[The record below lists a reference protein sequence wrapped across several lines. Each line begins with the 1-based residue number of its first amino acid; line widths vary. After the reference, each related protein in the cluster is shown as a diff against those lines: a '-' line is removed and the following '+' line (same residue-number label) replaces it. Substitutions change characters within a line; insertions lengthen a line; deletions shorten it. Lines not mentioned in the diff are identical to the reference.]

1 MADRTVTDLTLIGAW
16 ADQYNLLVA
25 DVGDKDTLTTTA
37 TTVVTAIN
45 EVDGLIGD
53 LTSLTTTAQGSVVVS
68 INEVDGL
75 IGDLTSLTTTANS
88 NLVVAV
94 NELDGEL
101 NLKAPLASPAFTGTP
116 TAPTQTAGNNT
127 TRLATTAFVQT
138 ALANQTH
145 DTADITSGT
154 FANARISSGSVTQ
167 HEGDLSITES
177 QISDLGTYA
186 TLASP
191 VFTGTPT
198 APTQAGGNNT
208 TRLATTAFVQ
218 GELAGFAT
226 TASPA
231 FTGTPTAP
239 TATTGT
245 STTQIA
251 TTQFVAASVAAAGGG
266 DVLKAGTP
274 VDNQIAVWTGDGTI
288 EGDSGLTWTTG
299 TSTLSVGGNAVWH
312 GGNDGAASGLDAD
325 LLDGN
330 HGGHYLNFGNFTN
343 LPDPVI
349 TLGGDATGSVTLTN
363 LGSATLT
370 VAIVDDSHNHVIGNV
385 DGLQAA
391 LDLKAPLTSPAFL
404 TSATLDGVALATE
417 TYVDTEL
424 ASQVHDAAD
433 ITTGTLLDARI
444 PALAA
449 TKITSGTFTTARIPN
464 LATSKITSGTFA
476 NARIAQSN
484 VTQHQAALSITES
497 QVSDLG
503 TYSEVAT
510 GTTAPATTPDAAG
523 DIFVNTTG
531 DNVYVA
537 TGTTNSGDWL
547 QVSGSGNLNN
557 LGDVIITAAA
567 TGEFLR
573 YNGAAW
579 VDTTISASDVPSLDA
594 SKITS
599 GTFANARI
607 SSGSVTQHEG
617 ALTITESQ
625 ISDLGSYVTTT
636 ALNLKAD
643 ISSPAFTGTP
653 TAPTAGA
660 ATNNTRIA
668 TTAYVTTAISNL
680 VDAAPGTLDTLNEL
694 AAALGDDPNF
704 ATTITNSIATKA
716 PIASPAFT
724 GTPTAPTQTTGNNT
738 TRLATTAFVQQ
749 ELNSKDPTITLGG
762 DLTGQATLTNLGSA
776 TLNATIAS
784 NAVGLGTNTTGHYV
798 ATVAGTANEIQV
810 TGSGSETAAVTIG
823 LPDDVSVTG
832 DLTADTI
839 QARVAGRSTATL
851 STATDA
857 NTVVIASGGIT
868 VPTGFTARDVV
879 IVLAGASNRTITRG
893 GGLAMYLDGT
903 NEASVTLKANS
914 MMSIVYETSSKC
926 VISGNFV

>member
-510 GTTAPATTPDAAG
+510 GTTAPATNPDAAG

-660 ATNNTRIA
+660 ATNNTRI
-668 TTAYVTTAISNL
+668 
-680 VDAAPGTLDTLNEL
+680 
-694 AAALGDDPNF
+694 
-704 ATTITNSIATKA
+704 
-716 PIASPAFT
+716 
-724 GTPTAPTQTTGNNT
+724 
-738 TRLATTAFVQQ
+738 ATTAFVQQ

>member
-1 MADRTVTDLTLIGAW
+1 MADRTVTDLTLIGTW
-16 ADQYNLLVA
+16 ADTYNLLVA
-25 DVGDKDTLTTTA
+25 DIGEADTLTTTA

-53 LTSLTTTAQGSVVVS
+53 LTSLTTTAQGSVVVA

-75 IGDLTSLTTTANS
+75 IGDLTALTTTADS

-94 NELDGEL
+94 NEIDGEL
-101 NLKAPLASPAFTGTP
+101 DLKAPIASPT
-116 TAPTQTAGNNT
+116 
-127 TRLATTAFVQT
+127 
-138 ALANQTH
+138 
-145 DTADITSGT
+145 
-154 FANARISSGSVTQ
+154 
-167 HEGDLSITES
+167 
-177 QISDLGTYA
+177 
-186 TLASP
+186 
-191 VFTGTPT
+191 FTGTPT

-218 GELAGFAT
+218 GELAPFAT
-226 TASPA
+226 ISSPA

-239 TATTGT
+239 TATAGT

-251 TTQFVAASVAAAGGG
+251 TTQFVQTAVAAAGGG
-266 DVLKAGTP
+266 DVLKVGTP

-288 EGDSGLTWTTG
+288 EGDTGLTWTTG
-299 TSTLSVGGNAVWH
+299 TSTLSVGGNVVWH

-330 HGGHYLNFGNFTN
+330 HGTHYLDFGNFTN

-349 TLGGDATGSVTLTN
+349 TLGGDATGSVTLTD

-404 TSATLDGVALATE
+404 TSATLDGAALATE

-424 ASQVHDAAD
+424 TSQVHDAAD

-449 TKITSGTFTTARIPN
+449 TKITSGTFATARIPN

-476 NARIAQSN
+476 NARIAESN
-484 VTQHQAALSITES
+484 VTQHQAALTITES

-523 DIFVNTTG
+523 DIFVDTTG

-547 QVSGSGNLNN
+547 QVSGSGNLND
-557 LGDVIITAAA
+557 LGDVTIAAAA

-579 VDTTISASDVPSLDA
+579 VDTTISASDVPSLHA

-607 SSGSVTQHEG
+607 SSASVTQHQG
-617 ALTITESQ
+617 NLTITESQ
-625 ISDLGSYVTTT
+625 ISDLGTYATTS
-636 ALNLKAD
+636 ALNLKAN

-653 TAPTAGA
+653 TAPTQ
-660 ATNNTRIA
+660 
-668 TTAYVTTAISNL
+668 TA
-680 VDAAPGTLDTLNEL
+680 
-694 AAALGDDPNF
+694 
-704 ATTITNSIATKA
+704 
-716 PIASPAFT
+716 
-724 GTPTAPTQTTGNNT
+724 GNNT

-749 ELNSKDPTITLGG
+749 AIGAINITLG
-762 DLTGQATLTNLGSA
+762 TE
-776 TLNATIAS
+776 
-784 NAVGLGTNTTGHYV
+784 TTGNYV
-798 ATVAGTANEIQV
+798 ATIAGTANEIQV
-810 TGSGSETAAVTIG
+810 SGSGSEGAGVTIG
-823 LPDDVSVTG
+823 LPNDVDVTG

-839 QARVAGRSTATL
+839 QARVAGRSTSAL
-851 STATDA
+851 NASTDA
-857 NTVVIASGGIT
+857 NTVVIASANLT
-868 VPTGFTARDVV
+868 VPTGFNVRDVV

-893 GGLAMYLDGT
+893 SGLAMYLDGT
-903 NEASVTLKANS
+903 NEASVTLKANG